1 MEEGD
6 QSPIRDDD
14 KTEILSETLANM
26 RETVHNMKLNDAIH
40 RQNARKMERE
50 NRKLEDESSKQ
61 QKHLTELERQK
72 AIDEQYL
79 IKQNELIYKLQTA
92 TQLGERA
99 NESDNLK
106 DEIREQRESNREN
119 LEFVQQLEE
128 KVDEI
133 ETYFAKMKELDELT
147 DLIPDA

>member
-14 KTEILSETLANM
+14 QTEILSETLANM